1 MSTTWLLNLNKVMHQ
16 RFFAMY
22 TFALLIRAL
31 QAFGTRLLRGNFLP
45 TSSFPCDS
53 ANGEDARVMTTIL
66 IIVLLILL
74 LGGGGGYYGH
84 RRYGGRGLGGV
95 LGLILIILLVLWLI
109 GTLGPV
115 QI

>member
-1 MSTTWLLNLNKVMHQ
+1 VRELFACLLV
-16 RFFAMY
+16 Y
-22 TFALLIRAL
+22 
-31 QAFGTRLLRGNFLP
+31 GTQ
-45 TSSFPCDS
+45 TY
-53 ANGEDARVMTTIL
+53 GEDARIMTTIL

-95 LGLILIILLVLWLI
+95 LGLMLVILLVLWLI
-109 GTLGPV
+109 GALGTV

>member
-1 MSTTWLLNLNKVMHQ
+1 MHQ
-16 RFFAMY
+16 RFFAMC
-22 TFALLIRAL
+22 TFAFLLIRAF
-31 QAFGTRLLRGNFLP
+31 QGFGFHPSSARELFAY
-45 TSSFPCDS
+45 SSFPCDS
-53 ANGEDARVMTTIL
+53 ANGEDAPVMTTIL